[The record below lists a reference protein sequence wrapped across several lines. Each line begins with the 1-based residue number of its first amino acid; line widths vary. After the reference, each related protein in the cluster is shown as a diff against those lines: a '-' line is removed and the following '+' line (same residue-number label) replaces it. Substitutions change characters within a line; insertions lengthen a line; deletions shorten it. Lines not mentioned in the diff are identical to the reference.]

1 MIPNSVIQLARFC
14 KELGLIHFVVSPGS
28 RSAPVL
34 LALHRIGGITLHTVM
49 DERSAGFTALGLS
62 LSLQKPV
69 GLLCTSGSAVLNYGP
84 AIAEAF
90 YQQVPLF
97 ITTADRPPEMIDQN
111 EGQAIRQNFLFQ
123 AHTKFS
129 AVLPSL
135 DNSEEAGIH
144 TKRILNRAWFEAN
157 QFPKG
162 PVHINVPL
170 REPLYPEGE
179 IDFSGPVNNFKLVSG
194 RKELDR
200 YALSDL
206 IETWNKTE
214 KRLVIVGQLKP
225 DWDLRNALKA
235 LAEYSQALVLGDCTN
250 NLLGFNGLISNADS
264 FAKEFWEKDDS
275 KPDLII
281 TIGNGLLSKSVKQFL
296 KNLQPRVHW
305 HIQEASFPADP
316 FGSITKLIHAD
327 PEWLITKLGEGAFFL
342 NNTED
347 SQASVF
353 NKTWQA
359 ADKIAGLAVNQ
370 FYESCNWSD
379 LKAVGYLIKN
389 LPEKV
394 VLFLGNSMPIRYA
407 NWFAGDLKVG
417 QQIFANRGTSGID
430 GCVSTAV
437 GLAIG
442 NPELPVV
449 CLVGD
454 MSFFYDRNGIW
465 KDAIPSNLK
474 FFVLNNGGGNIF
486 RIIPGSSQVPELE
499 SLFEMNQPFLAK
511 RTSED
516 AGLSYWLAES
526 FSDLETQFSTFLE
539 SKNAT
544 LLECKTDKYQN
555 AAVVKSLKEWINQK
569 K

>member
-14 KELGLIHFVVSPGS
+14 KEVGLIHFVVSPGS

-34 LALHRIGGITLHTVM
+34 LALNRIGGITLHTVM

-62 LSLQKPV
+62 VSLQKPV

-90 YQQVPLF
+90 YQNVPLF
-97 ITTADRPPEMIDQN
+97 VITADRPPEMIDQN
-111 EGQAIRQNFLFQ
+111 EGQAIRQNFILQ
-123 AHTKFS
+123 AHTRFS

-135 DNSEEAGIH
+135 DNSEEAAIH
-144 TKRILNRAWFEAN
+144 TKRILNQAWYEAN
-157 QFPKG
+157 QFSRG

-170 REPLYPEGE
+170 REPLYPEE
-179 IDFSGPVNNFKLVSG
+179 PINFSGPPNNFKLVSD
-194 RKELDR
+194 RKELNR

-206 IETWNKTE
+206 IETWNRTE

-225 DWDLRNALKA
+225 DWDLRNAIKA
-235 LAEYSQALVLGDCTN
+235 LAEYGQVPVLGDCTN
-250 NLLGFNGLISNADS
+250 NLLDFNGLISNGDS
-264 FAKEFWEKDDS
+264 LPKEFWQNDEI

-281 TIGNGLLSKSVKQFL
+281 TIGNGLLSKSIKQFL
-296 KNLQPRVHW
+296 KNLEPKSHW
-305 HIQEASFPADP
+305 HIQESGFPADP
-316 FGSITKLIHAD
+316 FGSITNLIHAD
-327 PEWLITKLGEGAFFL
+327 PEWLITKLGEGAFFSI
-342 NNTED
+342 NNED
-347 SQASVF
+347 SQVSVF
-353 NKTWQA
+353 NKSWQM
-359 ADKIAGLAVNQ
+359 ADQNAGKLVNQ
-370 FYESCNWSD
+370 YYDSCNWND
-379 LKAVGYLIKN
+379 LKAVGCLIKS

-417 QQIFANRGTSGID
+417 HQIFANRGTSGID

-437 GLAIG
+437 GLAMG

-449 CLVGD
+449 CLIGD

-465 KDAIPSNLK
+465 KDGIPSNLK
-474 FFVLNNGGGNIF
+474 FFVLNNAGGNIF

-499 SLFEMNQPFLAK
+499 SLFEMNQPFSAK
-511 RTSED
+511 GTAED
-516 AGLSYWLAES
+516 SGLSYWFAES
-526 FSDLETQFSTFLE
+526 YADLKTHFPSFLE
-539 SKNAT
+539 SKNAA

-555 AAVVKSLKEWINQK
+555 ATVVKSLKKWINQEK
-569 K
+569 